1 MKEIILSKYTTCK
14 ICSNYLSDQCVPC
27 LTESN
32 TTKFEIRQDLSIDD
46 LPPFPSVEFNN
57 GMPVKMRQ
65 AIVGAYVEKIVE
77 RLQEGRWTTGL

>member
-14 ICSNYLSDQCVPC
+14 ICRNYISDQCVPC
-27 LTESN
+27 LTDSN
-32 TTKFEIRQDLSIDD
+32 ITKFEIRQDLSIDD

-57 GMPVKMRQ
+57 GMPVQMRQ

>member
-14 ICSNYLSDQCVPC
+14 ICRNYLSDQCIPC
-27 LTESN
+27 LTED

-46 LPPFPSVEFNN
+46 LPPFPTKEFNN

-65 AIVGAYVEKIVE
+65 AIVGAYIEKIVE
-77 RLQEGRWTTGL
+77 SLQEGRWTIGL